1 MVTMPEGLALT
12 VFLVLLVTSIVAAT
26 LAQYYYD
33 AYKRAQDAIAFMIEE
48 EVDE

>member
-12 VFLVLLVTSIVAAT
+12 VFLVLLVTSIVSAT

-33 AYKRAQDAIAFMIEE
+33 KFKRAQDAIAYMIEE

>member
-1 MVTMPEGLALT
+1 MPEGLALT
-12 VFLVLLVTSIVAAT
+12 VFLVLLMTSIVSAT

-33 AYKRAQDAIAFMIEE
+33 KLKRAQDAIAYMIEE